1 MVAHCLLQWNFL
13 QYVMHSKYSTRF
25 LHFIKETEF
34 DNHNFFSGAKRILQ
48 EILDA
53 ATMKEM
59 LQYNTMKEMV
69 AIWTA
74 LCCHAYIVY
83 EINVGAAPIK
93 ILRYIILPLF
103 MCCRLAIFKDY
114 AKSVFLYS
122 LALHF
127 DSLFIIIIG

>member
-1 MVAHCLLQWNFL
+1 LHAKQ
-13 QYVMHSKYSTRF
+13 STYPGF

-59 LQYNTMKEMV
+59 TMKEMV
-69 AIWTA
+69 VRYAV
-74 LCCHAYIVY
+74 LF
-83 EINVGAAPIK
+83 EINAGAAPIK

-127 DSLFIIIIG
+127 DSINKIALLYDTVRVQVDKEKNDIKNLY